1 MIPSTMR
8 CVEIPQY
15 GPPEVLRLAQRPIPQ
30 PGPGEVLLR
39 VAAAGLNRGD
49 SVQRRGHYPPPPGAS
64 DLPGLEVSGIVEK
77 LGDAVSGI
85 EVGDAVCALLAGGG
99 YAEYCT
105 VAATHCLPVPANV
118 SLVDAAGLPETAFT
132 VWSTVWDQARL
143 APGETLLV
151 HGGASGIGTAAI
163 QMAAAR
169 GHRVFATAGGADRCA
184 QCRALGAEVAI
195 DYHSE
200 DFVERVLQATNGKG
214 VDVIL
219 DMVGGDYVER
229 ELKAMAESGRIVFI
243 AFLRGTEGRIDIRT
257 MMHKRISLIG
267 STLRSR
273 SSDFKS
279 AITVQLRSEIWPLIE
294 AGKIRPVIDQ
304 VFDLRDAVQAHQRLD
319 SGQQIGKIL
328 LRM

>member
-1 MIPSTMR
+1 MTTPMMR
-8 CVEIPQY
+8 CVEISQY
-15 GPPEVLRLAQRPIPQ
+15 GPPDVLKLAQRPVPA
-30 PGPGEVLLR
+30 PAPGEVLLR

-77 LGDAVSGI
+77 LGDEVSGI
-85 EVGDAVCALLAGGG
+85 KVGDAVCALLAGGG
-99 YAEYCT
+99 YANYCT

-163 QMAAAR
+163 QMATAL
-169 GHRVFATAGGADRCA
+169 GHRVFATAGGAERCA
-184 QCRALGAEVAI
+184 QCRALGAEIAI
-195 DYHSE
+195 DYHSA
-200 DFVERVLQATNGKG
+200 DFVAQVLQATKGKG

-229 ELKAMAESGRIVFI
+229 ELKALAESGRIVFI
-243 AFLRGTEGRIDIRT
+243 AFLRGAEARIDIRT

-273 SSDFKS
+273 STDFKS
-279 AITVQLRSEIWPLIE
+279 AIAEKLRHEIWPLIE

-304 VFDLRDAVQAHQRLD
+304 VFPVEDVIQAHQRLD
-319 SGQQIGKIL
+319 SGEQIGKIL

>member
-1 MIPSTMR
+1 MTAPNMR

-15 GPPEVLRLAQRPIPQ
+15 GPPEVLRLVERPTPFT
-30 PGPGEVLLR
+30 GRGEVLLR
-39 VAAAGLNRGD
+39 IAAAGLNRGD

-77 LGDAVSGI
+77 LGDDVTGLK
-85 EVGDAVCALLAGGG
+85 VGDAVCALLAGGG
-99 YAEYCT
+99 YADYCT
-105 VAATHCLPVPANV
+105 VAAEHCLPVPANV

-132 VWSTVWDQARL
+132 VWSTVWNQARL
-143 APGETLLV
+143 AVDETLLV

-169 GHRVFATAGGADRCA
+169 GHRVFATAGGGERCA

-200 DFVERVLQATNGKG
+200 DFVEQVLQATNGKG

-243 AFLRGTEGRIDIRT
+243 AFLRGTEARIDIRT

-273 SSDFKS
+273 SKDFKS
-279 AITVQLRSEIWPLIE
+279 AIAAELRRDIWPLLE
-294 AGKIRPVIDQ
+294 AGRIRPVIDQ
-304 VFDLRDAVQAHQRLD
+304 VFNLEDVVEAHRRLD